1 MYIKTK
7 QGCTLLPFS
16 ILKVIESI
24 VDIYNF
30 LILLPIHSMSFAH
43 NQHLSVLEFFH

>member
-1 MYIKTK
+1 MHTVTVLNSESDY
-7 QGCTLLPFS
+7 
-16 ILKVIESI
+16 ESI